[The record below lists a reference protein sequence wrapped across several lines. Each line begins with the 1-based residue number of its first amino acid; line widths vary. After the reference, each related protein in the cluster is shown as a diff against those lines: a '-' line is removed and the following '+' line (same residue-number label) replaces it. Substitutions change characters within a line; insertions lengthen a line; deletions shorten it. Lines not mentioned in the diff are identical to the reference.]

1 MKDYE
6 LYINDKLCTL
16 GEDTEIAL
24 IYQSPIFSELDVIQ
38 SNRSYTID
46 LPIEGN
52 SGIIESADR
61 ADAVTGL
68 PYKRMNAA
76 LYAGGVPLFTQGY
89 AVITEITDV
98 ISITLTWGNVDNF
111 QPLFDNDMADLSD
124 TLYEMGVGNI
134 PWNAYSKLVNA
145 VTHPKVGFF
154 AIDYGRGLED
164 IQYIHP
170 AIHIKPVIE
179 AIEKANSITIKDK
192 ERLYTRTGIPT
203 DAYIFPCVTKNGD
216 EKSSWAESFVAQP
229 EIYNANQF
237 DYGYGYIR
245 WGGRVEADNHDIS
258 VDGHYIDVPNSD
270 KIHVIVKNPVPGT
283 PTFIVQALASYG
295 YVTITFQILG
305 HTYYRKNE
313 PTVLFERKSSHV
325 SISGPDARYTDYT
338 FDEIDEAL
346 DVSEYDFLSF
356 RTKEPLAY
364 NPNFESHIYPK
375 WVFMIYDPEWD
386 LVFPTLFPIGPN
398 LPDMSQGDF
407 ISALL
412 LMNGLFAYADKDRS
426 DTICLISPDE
436 LYDNIKAG
444 KYIDWSDKVIIDRG
458 QDPARPDT
466 SVFAVE
472 DYARKNIIDYEND
485 EDVRTDT
492 SGTILIDNHTLEAE
506 NEIDFPFSASENL
519 RDDKGNA
526 YAKIPLYADDAQ
538 ATFSESTP
546 RILTW
551 HGSPIAVKPYVY
563 GYFAKWQKFGGE
575 EGIVAT
581 RYQALQ
587 KILGQLRIV
596 TVRLSLTPVDI
607 ANLSFHT
614 PVYLKHLGGFFA
626 IYTIET
632 RGEECE
638 CKLIKL

>member
-24 IYQSPIFSELDVIQ
+24 IYQSPIFSGLEVIQ

-52 SGIIESADR
+52 SGIIDSADR

-76 LYAGGVPLFTQGY
+76 LYAGGVPLFARGY

-111 QPLFDNDMADLSD
+111 QPLFDNDMADLSK
-124 TLYEMGVGNI
+124 TLYDMGVGNI
-134 PWNAYSKLVNA
+134 PWNADTKLVNA

-192 ERLYTRTGIPT
+192 ERLYTRTGFPT

-216 EKSSWAESFVAQP
+216 ENSNYYERISARAYVGSVYGQYGGVKLVSYSAINTHLIDIRDQVYEGIFTDMVDTSNYDKTRIVIKGTTIADSFIVPIKRATSGFPEKLYFRIYGHQDFDNNFKILYISESYQLIKNEYYFDNIDVVLYTKDISRIQFRFSDITESDYPDTTTTQP
-229 EIYNANQF
+229 EWEVAIIMPWKDIIY
-237 DYGYGYIR
+237 
-245 WGGRVEADNHDIS
+245 
-258 VDGHYIDVPNSD
+258 
-270 KIHVIVKNPVPGT
+270 
-283 PTFIVQALASYG
+283 
-295 YVTITFQILG
+295 
-305 HTYYRKNE
+305 
-313 PTVLFERKSSHV
+313 
-325 SISGPDARYTDYT
+325 
-338 FDEIDEAL
+338 
-346 DVSEYDFLSF
+346 
-356 RTKEPLAY
+356 
-364 NPNFESHIYPK
+364 
-375 WVFMIYDPEWD
+375 
-386 LVFPTLFPIGPN
+386 PTLFPIGPN

-412 LMNGLFAYADKDRS
+412 LMNGLFAYADKDRP

-436 LYDNIKAG
+436 LYDNIKAD
-444 KYIDWSDKVIIDRG
+444 KYVDWSNKVIIDRG

-472 DYARKNIIDYEND
+472 DYARKNILDYEND

-492 SGTILIDNHTLEAE
+492 SGTILIDNQTLEAE

-519 RDDKGNA
+519 RDDKGDA
-526 YAKIPLYADDAQ
+526 YAKIPLYADDDQ

-587 KILGQLRIV
+587 KILRQLRIV

-607 ANLSFHT
+607 SNLSFHT